1 MQFEYVEEATMEARG
16 GREFGRVAPAL
27 SPVDAL
33 NAIRSRLIGRHE
45 TIRDAIHQRNLY
57 FRVSL
62 LGACNLSCPFC
73 HNEGGPS
80 KGKLD
85 LAFAERAMHIASKL
99 GYRRVQFTGGE
110 PLMHP
115 RVAEFVRSAKTIM
128 PDVGVT
134 TNGIYLAS
142 KLDALL
148 EARISRIHISLQAE
162 ALSPNPDSDRWVVPG
177 WLNPALEVSRR
188 GAVIVRLNLPVANSD
203 LQKAKQFLTDMSAFG
218 CDLNLFSILP
228 EGSAGSDE
236 SATSLEE
243 LAEVENVR
251 RVSRGLLGQISV
263 RGYRA
268 PDGLRCGACTNR
280 HRCKE
285 QSHSLRL
292 GVDGVL
298 RPCLATREWDLQTS
312 HNDLPEMIEAATLLA
327 LDYVWPSNLM
337 WGRTDEYLATS

>member
-1 MQFEYVEEATMEARG
+1 MDAYRGQEY
-16 GREFGRVAPAL
+16 GRVAPAL
-27 SPVDAL
+27 SPANAL
-33 NAIRSRLIGRHE
+33 DAIRRRLIERQE
-45 TIRDAIHQRNLY
+45 TIRDAIQQRNLY

-85 LAFAERAMHIASKL
+85 LAFAERAIHIVSKL

-115 RVAEFVRSAKTIM
+115 QVAAFVRSAKTIM

-142 KLDALL
+142 KLDSLL
-148 EARISRIHISLQAE
+148 EAKISRIHISLQSE
-162 ALSPNPDSDRWVVPG
+162 ALSPNPNSDRWVVPS

-188 GAVIVRLNLPVANSD
+188 GAVIVRLNLPVAHSD
-203 LQKAKQFLTDMSAFG
+203 LPKAKQFLTDMSTFG

-243 LAEVENVR
+243 LAEFENVR
-251 RVSRGLLGQISV
+251 RLSRGLLGKISV

-268 PDGLRCGACTNR
+268 PDGLRCSTCTSR

-298 RPCLATREWDLQTS
+298 RPCLATREWDLRTSQT
-312 HNDLPEMIEAATLLA
+312 DLSEMIEAATLLA
-327 LDYVWPSNLM
+327 LDYVWPSKPM
-337 WGRTDEYLATS
+337 RGQC